1 MLLLVIFV
9 LFAGALPPSLE
20 QRRCCTQINGRSVIE
35 EMKGLQ
41 LLSRNWRFSW
51 SGEMVEMP
59 QERKQKKSRDSTE
72 GSTAEDC
79 DVKAAPCSKRRYGK
93 SIVLLL
99 FFIPL
104 MIFLPKK

>member
-20 QRRCCTQINGRSVIE
+20 QWRCCTQINRRSVIE

-51 SGEMVEMP
+51 SGEMVETP
-59 QERKQKKSRDSTE
+59 QERKQNKSCDSPK

-99 FFIPL
+99 FFVPL
-104 MIFLPKK
+104 MILLPKK

>member
-9 LFAGALPPSLE
+9 LFSGALPPSLE
-20 QRRCCTQINGRSVIE
+20 KRRCCTQINGRSVIE

-51 SGEMVEMP
+51 SGEMVETP
-59 QERKQKKSRDSTE
+59 QERKQNKLCDSTK
-72 GSTAEDC
+72 GSIAKDC
-79 DVKAAPCSKRRYGK
+79 DVKAAPFSKRRYGK

-99 FFIPL
+99 FFVPL

>member
-1 MLLLVIFV
+1 MLLLIIFV

-20 QRRCCTQINGRSVIE
+20 QRQCCTQINRRSVIE

-41 LLSRNWRFSW
+41 LLSRNWRFIW
-51 SGEMVEMP
+51 CGEMVETP
-59 QERKQKKSRDSTE
+59 QERKQNKSCDSPE

-79 DVKAAPCSKRRYGK
+79 DVKATPCSKRRYGK
-93 SIVLLL
+93 SMVLLL
-99 FFIPL
+99 FLVPL